1 MSKRTLQIIGG
12 VTLAYSLLYWVPG
25 SPLPDWMPWGVV
37 TQGVIF
43 GSSNALLGIGL
54 ILVYRTSRVV
64 NFAYGALGSVAGAVT
79 VGLYKGQ
86 GWNYW
91 VALLIGLLVG
101 TGLGA
106 LTDVLVLRRFDKSSR
121 LVATVATLGLAQLLG
136 AIALGTIIAL
146 GVIGFTGGLE
156 TPIDGSFTVR
166 PYLIRGDHILML
178 SLVPIAVGGLGWF
191 LYRTDAGRAVRA
203 AADDADRARLL
214 GIPVGRLRTLVG
226 AIAGALSTAT
236 YITKVPFTGII
247 PDPSVSATAILPGL
261 AIAVVARFQSL
272 PTALAA
278 GIGLGIAEWT
288 IRWNTSAD
296 SAFTIVFLV
305 VILVA
310 LLTQKGVQSRAEAAG
325 EAWEGAVALRP
336 LSAAVRN
343 DPKVR
348 RAGAAL
354 YVVVG
359 LLTTYLVAT
368 AASSTLLT
376 VSYAAAW
383 AMVGL
388 SLVVLAGWGGVV
400 SLGQFAIVGVGA
412 MVAGN
417 LLMRWNADAFL
428 AVLAAGVAGALVSA
442 IIGIPALRI
451 AGFGLA
457 VATISFAVCL
467 DAYFLN
473 PVNFPDYVP
482 NDVIRPIL
490 FKRFDLEDERVLA
503 IFSIAFLLLGIAV
516 VRSLRRSR
524 PGRNV
529 IATRDNIRFAGALA
543 VPTTLMRIQ
552 SFVLAG
558 AIAGTAG
565 GVYMVIAKS
574 TGQGTFRPEMSIEL
588 FSYAAIGGLAT
599 PAGAVL
605 GILGFRAIDFILS
618 QQSWLDPEDAA
629 IIRLSLSGVGL
640 LFVLYLL
647 PGGLWQGV
655 QRLRDRGLRLLGVV
669 DDGGRPDLLDG
680 DDPDKP
686 ADEVGAIATALSDA
700 PDGASTVVD
709 LTTGEPVKAGV

>member
-1 MSKRTLQIIGG
+1 MNALSSRTVRIVGG
-12 VTLAYSLLYWVPG
+12 IALAYLLLYWVPG

-43 GSSNALLGIGL
+43 GSSNALLAMGL
-54 ILVYRTSRVV
+54 ILVYRTSRIV
-64 NFAYGALGSVAGAVT
+64 NFAYGALGAVAGAFT
-79 VGLYKGQ
+79 VGLYMGR

-91 VALLIGLLVG
+91 VALLVGLAIG
-101 TGLGA
+101 TAFGA
-106 LTDVLVLRRFDKSSR
+106 LTDVVVLRRFDRSSR
-121 LVATVATLGLAQLLG
+121 LVATVATLGLAQLFG
-136 AIALGTIIAL
+136 ALALGTIFAL
-146 GVIGFTGGLE
+146 GVSGFVGNIE
-156 TPIDGSFTVR
+156 TPIDASFRVR
-166 PYLIRGDHILML
+166 PYLIRGDHLLML
-178 SLVPIAVGGLGWF
+178 GLVPVAVAGLGWF
-191 LYRTDAGRAVRA
+191 LFRTDAGRAVRA
-203 AADDADRARLL
+203 AADDADRAKLL

-236 YITKVPFTGII
+236 YITKVPFTGVV
-247 PDPSVSATAILPGL
+247 PEASVSATAILPGL

-310 LLTQKGVQSRAEAAG
+310 LLTQKNVMSRAESAG
-325 EAWEGAVALRP
+325 SAWEGAVALRP
-336 LSAAVRN
+336 LSAAVRAN
-343 DPKVR
+343 PRVR
-348 RAGAAL
+348 QAAIGI
-354 YVVVG
+354 YVVGG
-359 LLTTYLVAT
+359 LFLGYLIAT

-376 VSYAAAW
+376 FSYAATW

-412 MVAGN
+412 TVAGN
-417 LLMRWNADAFL
+417 VLMRTNADVFL
-428 AVLAAGVAGALVSA
+428 AVLAAGAAGALVSA
-442 IIGIPALRI
+442 LIGIPALRI

-457 VATISFAVCL
+457 VATISFAVSL

-473 PVNFPDYVP
+473 PVNFPDWVP
-482 NDVIRPIL
+482 DDVIRPVL
-490 FKRFDLEDERVLA
+490 FKRFDLEDERALA
-503 IFSIAFLLLGIAV
+503 LFSLTFLLLAVAV
-516 VRSLRRSR
+516 VRSLRRTR

-529 IATRDNIRFAGALA
+529 IAARDNVRFAGALG
-543 VPTTLMRIQ
+543 VPTTLTRIQ

-574 TGQGTFRPEMSIEL
+574 AGQATFRPEMSIEL
-588 FSYAAIGGLAT
+588 FSYAAIGGLAS
-599 PAGAVL
+599 PAGAIL
-605 GILGFRAIDFILS
+605 GIAGFRAIDFILS
-618 QQSWLDPEDAA
+618 QQDWLDPEDAA
-629 IIRLSLSGVGL
+629 IIRLSLSGAGL

-655 QRLRDRGLRLLGVV
+655 QRLRDLALRAIGVH
-669 DDGGRPDLLDG
+669 DDAGRPDLQPGEQG
-680 DDPDKP
+680 DDEDAP
-686 ADEVGAIATALSDA
+686 ADEVGAIAAALSD
-700 PDGASTVVD
+700 PDPDAEADRETV
-709 LTTGEPVKAGV
+709 GV

>member
-1 MSKRTLQIIGG
+1 MTKGRTVRIVGG
-12 VTLAYSLLYWVPG
+12 LVLAYSLLYWVPG

-43 GSSNALLGIGL
+43 GSSNALLAMGL

-64 NFAYGALGSVAGAVT
+64 NFAYGSLGAVAGAVT

-91 VALLIGLLVG
+91 VALVIGLLVG
-101 TGLGA
+101 VGLGA
-106 LTDVLVLRRFDKSSR
+106 AVDVVVLRRFDRSSR
-121 LVATVATLGLAQLLG
+121 LVATVATLGLAQILG
-136 AIALGTIIAL
+136 AIALVVTIAL
-146 GVIGFTGGLE
+146 GVLGFTGGLE
-156 TPIDGSFTVR
+156 TPIDGSFEVR
-166 PYLIRGDHILML
+166 PYPVRGDHLLML
-178 SLVPIAVGGLGWF
+178 ALVPIAVGGLGWF

-272 PTALAA
+272 PVALGA
-278 GIGLGIAEWT
+278 GVGLGIAEWT
-288 IRWNTSAD
+288 IRWNTDAD

-310 LLTQKGVQSRAEAAG
+310 LLTQKGVMSRAEAAG
-325 EAWEGAVALRP
+325 GAWEGAVALRP
-336 LSAAVRN
+336 LSAAVRS
-343 DPKVR
+343 DRRVR
-348 RAGAAL
+348 WAGAGLCGIGAL
-354 YVVVG
+354 V
-359 LLTTYLVAT
+359 TAYLVAT
-368 AASSTLLT
+368 AASPTLLT
-376 VSYAAAW
+376 VAFAAAW

-388 SLVVLAGWGGVV
+388 SLVVLTGWGGSV

-417 LLMRWNADAFL
+417 LLMRFNVDVFVAI
-428 AVLAAGVAGALVSA
+428 LAATAAGALVSA
-442 IIGIPALRI
+442 LIGVPALRI
-451 AGFGLA
+451 SGFGLA
-457 VATISFAVCL
+457 VATISFAVSL

-473 PVNFPDYVP
+473 PVNFPDLVP
-482 NDVIRPIL
+482 DDVIRPTL
-490 FKRFDLEDERVLA
+490 FKRFDLQDERVLA
-503 IFSIAFLLLGIAV
+503 LLAVTMLLLSIGV
-516 VRSLRRSR
+516 VRSLRRTR

-529 IATRDNIRFAGALA
+529 IATRDNVRFAGALG
-543 VPTTLMRIQ
+543 VPTTLTRIQ

-558 AIAGTAG
+558 AIAGAAG
-565 GVYMVIAKS
+565 GLYIVIAERA
-574 TGQGTFRPEMSIEL
+574 GQGTFRPEMSIEL
-588 FSYAAIGGLAT
+588 FSYAAIGGLAS

-605 GILGFRAIDFILS
+605 GILGFRAIDFMLS
-618 QQSWLDPEDAA
+618 QQDWLDPEDAA
-629 IIRLSLSGVGL
+629 IIRLSLSGAGL

-655 QRLRDRGLRLLGVV
+655 QGLRDRGLRLLGVV
-669 DDGGRPDLLDG
+669 DDGGRPDLLPTGGDGG
-680 DDPDKP
+680 DDAP
-686 ADEVGAIATALSDA
+686 ADEVGAIASALSDGPPTA
-700 PDGASTVVD
+700 PAADQVG
-709 LTTGEPVKAGV
+709 AGV